1 MIFSPPY
8 TLKFDS
14 IKHANYATL
23 FMTDWLIGYY
33 NSNCC
38 HVIQLLMCKTDCA
51 TRKQHR
57 LSFTSFSC
65 PLPPFPP
72 SVQQQ
77 HAPCTMMDVR
87 NCNVEQIGLGKWAV
101 FKDSQR
107 RHVVC
112 WYSSKAKTEM
122 FCVWSRSKVRSFIGV
137 IELWVFRDVVE
148 FSYCSRF
155 GAGTGFQSDLIIPA
169 EDTYQ

>member
-1 MIFSPPY
+1 MFFSPPH
-8 TLKFDS
+8 TLKCDS

-23 FMTDWLIGYY
+23 FTTDWLIGYY

-38 HVIQLLMCKTDCA
+38 HVIQHLMCKTMTVPPENSIA
-51 TRKQHR
+51 
-57 LSFTSFSC
+57 FSC
-65 PLPPFPP
+65 PPPLSPKC
-72 SVQQQ
+72 STAAYTL
-77 HAPCTMMDVR
+77 HCMMDVR
-87 NCNVEQIGLGKWAV
+87 LCNVEQIGLWKWTV

-169 EDTYQ
+169 KDIYQ